1 MFCETVLNKLED
13 KSTLND
19 TALAYA
25 LELFWKYPSRL
36 YHNPVCSF
44 LFPQVPTVTV
54 LPEPTDNPPTV
65 IVELE
70 IFFILKKAC
79 PDVLNDELP
88 QSLIANILII
98 ATTDDDALSPKSLHI
113 MRIQL

>member
-1 MFCETVLNKLED
+1 MHWK
-13 KSTLND
+13 
-19 TALAYA
+19 Y
-25 LELFWKYPSRL
+25 FWKYPSRL

-44 LFPQVPTVTV
+44 LFPQVPTVKV

-70 IFFILKKAC
+70 IFFILKKTC

-88 QSLIANILII
+88 PSLIANILII
-98 ATTDDDALSPKSLHI
+98 ATADDDALSPKSLST
-113 MRIQL
+113 LA

>member
-1 MFCETVLNKLED
+1 MYKRQTVLNKLED

-19 TALAYA
+19 TALSYA

-36 YHNPVCSF
+36 YHNPVCSS

-70 IFFILKKAC
+70 IFFILC
-79 PDVLNDELP
+79 RL
-88 QSLIANILII
+88 
-98 ATTDDDALSPKSLHI
+98 
-113 MRIQL
+113 